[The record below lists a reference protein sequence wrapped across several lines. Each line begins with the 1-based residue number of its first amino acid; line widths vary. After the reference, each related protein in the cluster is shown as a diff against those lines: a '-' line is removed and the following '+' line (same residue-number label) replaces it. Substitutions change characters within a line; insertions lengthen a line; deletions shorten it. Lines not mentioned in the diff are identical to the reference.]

1 MDDINNLNKK
11 IPENFPFKLKEY
23 KFPQENPLSE
33 CKCNENHIGGWFIDE
48 KLCDDLKDYFWS
60 KKQLH
65 RIGMVGNFEIHQN
78 VKKSTDLEMIFL
90 HKDQFLK
97 QYKSKWLPRY
107 NFPVIL
113 SQHKGALELFITTA
127 DIVKIKDVAGL
138 VAAIKSRI

>member
-1 MDDINNLNKK
+1 M
-11 IPENFPFKLKEY
+11 KLIFVY
-23 KFPQENPLSE
+23 NTSHTNSGSLLASARKFFNPTKNQCDLCSLT
-33 CKCNENHIGGWFIDE
+33 HGVFFE
-48 KLCDDLKDYFWS
+48 KQRWKTF
-60 KKQLH
+60 
-65 RIGMVGNFEIHQN
+65 
-78 VKKSTDLEMIFL
+78 KKSTDLEMIFL